1 MKFSYQAR
9 TTEGKPREGIIDA
22 PSPESATEALHQQ
35 NFIII
40 KLEEVKSA
48 HGIMAFI
55 FSPLERVSPRD
66 VMVLSRQLA
75 TLFEADVPVVQSM
88 RTIIGEA
95 NKGLLKR
102 AMVEVLDD
110 VQGGASM
117 SQAMAKHPKI
127 FSIFYVSMVRAGE
140 ESGKLSEVFS
150 YLADYLERSYALMS
164 KARNALIYPAF
175 ILLAFAAVVV
185 VIMTV
190 VIPKISEILEETG
203 QELPIYT
210 KIVIGISSFLQ
221 NFWPILFIILAL
233 LAALMW
239 RYVQTPGGRLA
250 WSRMEISIP
259 LVGLLYKKIYL
270 ARIADN
276 LETLLSSGVSVIR
289 SLQITA
295 DVVGNEVY
303 RTILL
308 GSIELIKSGSTI
320 ADSFSRYKE
329 VPSLVTQMVRIGED
343 TGKLNVILKSIARF
357 YQRDVDN
364 LVDNLVSLIEPF
376 LIIIL
381 GAGVGILVASV
392 LIPLYNI
399 TAAF

>member
-1 MKFSYQAR
+1 MEFSYQAR

-22 PSPESATEALHQQ
+22 PSLESATQALHRQ
-35 NFIII
+35 NLIIVR
-40 KLEEVKSA
+40 LEERKRARGLLDLISA
-48 HGIMAFI
+48 PI
-55 FSPLERVSPRD
+55 ERVSPRD
-66 VMVLSRQLA
+66 VVVLSRQLA

-95 NKGLLKR
+95 KKGVLKQSM
-102 AMVEVLDD
+102 AEVLDD

-117 SQAMAKHPKI
+117 SQAMAKHPKV
-127 FSIFYVSMVRAGE
+127 FSLFYVSMVRAGE

-164 KARNALIYPAF
+164 KARNALVYPAF

-210 KIVIGISSFLQ
+210 KVVIGVSSFLQ
-221 NFWPILFIILAL
+221 NFWPILFVLLAL
-233 LAALMW
+233 FAAFAW
-239 RYVQTPGGRLA
+239 RYLQTPGGRLA
-250 WSRMEISIP
+250 WSRMLISIP
-259 LVGLLYKKIYL
+259 LIGILYKKIYL

-276 LETLLSSGVSVIR
+276 LETLLSSGVPVIR

-295 DVVGNEVY
+295 DVVGNEIY
-303 RTILL
+303 RNILL
-308 GSIELIKSGSTI
+308 GSIESIKGGATI
-320 ADSFSRYKE
+320 ADAFGRYPE
-329 VPSLVTQMVRIGED
+329 IPSLVTQMVRIGED

-376 LIIIL
+376 LIIVL